1 MTEKSTGVQVAKEPT
16 ALKAVAPAR
25 VFDRATAMFDAIAQ
39 RAYSIFENN
48 GRSFGHEL
56 ENWFQAETEFL
67 HPVHIDVSESG
78 DAVNIKAEVPGF
90 SEKELEINVESN
102 RLVIS
107 GKREAKKEEKKGKTV
122 YSETCSDQ
130 ILRVIELPAEVET
143 EKVTATL
150 KNGILSLEL
159 PKAAKARPVR
169 VEPKVAA

>member
-1 MTEKSTGVQVAKEPT
+1 MTEKSTGVQVAKDPT

-67 HPVHIDVSESG
+67 HPVHLDVSESG

-90 SEKELEINVESN
+90 SEKELEINV
-102 RLVIS
+102 
-107 GKREAKKEEKKGKTV
+107 
-122 YSETCSDQ
+122 
-130 ILRVIELPAEVET
+130 
-143 EKVTATL
+143 
-150 KNGILSLEL
+150 
-159 PKAAKARPVR
+159 
-169 VEPKVAA
+169 